1 MISKHKFQ
9 IASITAI
16 LIMFV
21 CVSCE
26 DDKITPEPM
35 NETGVVVDIEN
46 HSYNTVKIGDAWWM
60 AENLK
65 VTTYRN
71 GNPINLSQSTSSW
84 NTGLEAYCLYDNNQS
99 APGLLYN
106 KAAVSSPNGLA
117 PEGWHVATEQ
127 DWQNLERELG
137 MSNENIDK
145 LNWRDEGSCGE
156 KLKIQAPA
164 GWSRFGTLWPSNSSG
179 FTALAGGCRL
189 GNGTW
194 SNPGLFSTGFWW
206 SSSYLGNGFSN
217 TSYFRQL
224 DYKKAGIFRF
234 YVDKKYGMSVRCV
247 KD

>member
-1 MISKHKFQ
+1 MNTKRKFQ
-9 IASITAI
+9 IASFAAMF
-16 LIMFV
+16 IMFV

-26 DDKITPEPM
+26 DDKITPEPI

-46 HSYNTVKIGDAWWM
+46 NSYKTVKIGDSWWM

-65 VTTYRN
+65 VTKYRN
-71 GNPINLSQSTSSW
+71 GNPINQLQSTSSW
-84 NTGLEAYCLYDNNQS
+84 ITGVDGYCLYDNNQL

-106 KAAVSSPNGLA
+106 KAAVSSSNGLA

-137 MSNENIDK
+137 MSNENINK

-156 KLKIQAPA
+156 KMKIKAPE
-164 GWSRFGTLWPSNSSG
+164 GWSKFESIWANNSSG

-189 GNGTW
+189 NNGAW
-194 SNPGLFSTGFWW
+194 SYPGLSLTGFWW

-234 YVDKKYGMSVRCV
+234 YVDKNYGMSVRCV

>member
-71 GNPINLSQSTSSW
+71 GNPINLSQSTSSL
-84 NTGLEAYCLYDNNQS
+84 NTGLEGYCLYDNNQS

>member
-1 MISKHKFQ
+1 MNTSNKYKVGIF
-9 IASITAI
+9 AVMLT
-16 LIMFV
+16 MFV

-26 DDKITPEPM
+26 DDKVNPEPI
-35 NETGVVVDIEN
+35 NETGVVVDIESN
-46 HSYNTVKIGDAWWM
+46 SYSTVKIGDAWWM

-65 VTTYRN
+65 VTKYRN
-71 GNPINLSQSTSSW
+71 GSAINQSLNTSDWSS
-84 NTGLEAYCLYDNNQS
+84 GLDAYCLYDNNQT

-106 KAAVSSPNGLA
+106 WAAVSSPNGLA

-127 DWQNLERELG
+127 DWQNLERTLG

-156 KLKIQAPA
+156 KMKIKAPT
-164 GWSRFGTLWPSNSSG
+164 GWSKFGTLWPSNSSG

-194 SNPGLFSTGFWW
+194 SSPGLFSTGFWW
-206 SSSYLGNGFSN
+206 SSTQYDEN
-217 TSYFRQL
+217 TALFRQL
-224 DYKKAGIFRF
+224 DYKKAGIFKF
-234 YVDKKYGMSVRCV
+234 YIEKKYGMSVRCV